1 MRTIHHLIAESPR
14 MPWRD
19 ELVKVNPRTLG
30 VAVLF
35 AFIFMVMLKAYAI
48 GIVWRC
54 YKYLTLRQHNASMLP
69 YIIPDSHQER
79 SYNSLLPDYD
89 EAIAQ
94 SLKIAPPPSYQV
106 AVAMQ
111 TQQTTADVGVLPMSA
126 VASPIHDQQPS
137 TSSARTSEGDS
148 LSENTEDEQN
158 PPSYT
163 AAQEMESSQSPP
175 VIVTIPSNIAIPQ
188 STQVL

>member
-1 MRTIHHLIAESPR
+1 

-111 TQQTTADVGVLPMSA
+111 TQQTTADIGVLA
-126 VASPIHDQQPS
+126 VSDVSSPIHDQQPS
-137 TSSARTSEGDS
+137 TSSARTSEEDS
-148 LSENTEDEQN
+148 ISEIPEDEQN

-163 AAQEMESSQSPP
+163 AAQEMESSQAP
-175 VIVTIPSNIAIPQ
+175 VIVTIPSNNVIPR